1 VEVTM
6 LAITL
11 TMQFP
16 LDIFFGINKKFDLL
30 IKCFLYAIFGNQCSL
45 QGNGNRDGWFDWF
58 MVFNATFNN
67 IHLDI
72 TFCTG
77 FLHLYSRAVM
87 VMIIS

>member
-1 VEVTM
+1 M

-16 LDIFFGINKKFDLL
+16 LDIFFGINEKFDLL

-67 IHLDI
+67 I
-72 TFCTG
+72 
-77 FLHLYSRAVM
+77 SV
-87 VMIIS
+87 ISWQSVLFGGGNRSVWRKQRPVPSH